1 MITKDEVPEFIEK
14 ARKEEIEEVRK
25 LLLEDEDTE
34 QSSQQFYLGS
44 LSDLGN
50 WTYFKNIKSYKFILV
65 YNSYSRNY
73 NSNCNTF
80 INNL

>member
-44 LSDLGN
+44 LSNLGN

-65 YNSYSRNY
+65 YNCYSRNY

>member
-34 QSSQQFYLGS
+34 QNSQ
-44 LSDLGN
+44 
-50 WTYFKNIKSYKFILV
+50 
-65 YNSYSRNY
+65 
-73 NSNCNTF
+73 
-80 INNL
+80 